1 MNLPVA
7 ALPELLDALG
17 GSLALSFIVAIAV
30 GIAALTVL
38 FFASAV
44 VVLERFARA
53 LERPLPGVLSVSAA
67 AVAAGG
73 LVASRVREQAVLLS
87 PGADGPPLGSA
98 ALAGAAL
105 VVVVS
110 AAALAALRWLRPRT
124 LATLATLVVG
134 GGYGLLVGAGGQVLY
149 AVAPAVAVAL
159 FALLRRLL
167 APGRRGPR
175 SLELLLL
182 LSLLPGAAL
191 AVALGRPL
199 LPAARVGAGMLQA
212 SLAFVALGLLPLA
225 IGGFADLRRRPE
237 WFIAVRYLVAKRRQT
252 FISLI
257 TLICVL
263 GVAVGVW
270 LIITVLSVM
279 NGFERM
285 WEEEVIR
292 NRAHLT
298 VHDATGPMR
307 GYREIMER
315 VERVP
320 GVVAVAPYV
329 DADGMVRGPRGEI
342 AGIRLRGV
350 DPERVARVS
359 DLARDLVAGSIEALR
374 NPPGGSGDEPGILI
388 GSRLAGSLGLAPGE
402 PLVLISPF
410 GGPPTPFGPAP
421 RLTRFRVAGIFEST
435 FFQMDESFA
444 YTTLEAAQEFRRSGD
459 AVDGLEVR
467 VVDHLRSR
475 AVGAAIEAA
484 LGPPYYTRD
493 WKELFP
499 AFFQALKTEQV
510 MMFLL
515 LTMIMVVA
523 AFVIVATLVMM
534 IMEKSS
540 DIAIL
545 KAMGARDSSIER
557 IFAIEG
563 TLIGLF
569 GTLLG
574 VVAGLA
580 VTDQLPWIQEKV
592 EAVLRID
599 VLPATVYQFST
610 LPSEVDP
617 VEVLLVAAIAMVLSM
632 GATLLPSRQGAQLD
646 PAEALRHE

>member
-1 MNLPVA
+1 MTAA

-17 GSLALSFIVAIAV
+17 GTLALSFIVAIAL

-38 FFASAV
+38 FFGSAV

-53 LERPLPGVLSVSAA
+53 LDRPLPGVVSVATAA
-67 AVAAGG
+67 FAGG
-73 LVASRVREQAVLLS
+73 LLL
-87 PGADGPPLGSA
+87 AARARQEA
-98 ALAGAAL
+98 ALLPAEPDVLPSWPAALGGAGA
-105 VVVVS
+105 VVLAS

-124 LATLATLVVG
+124 LAAVATVVVG
-134 GGYGLLVGAGGQVLY
+134 GGYALLVGAGGDLLY
-149 AVAPAVAVAL
+149 AAAPPVAVAAFGL
-159 FALLRRLL
+159 ARRLLRRGRSVEGSLVAL
-167 APGRRGPR
+167 AF
-175 SLELLLL
+175 
-182 LSLLPGAAL
+182 LSLLPGVVLAL
-191 AVALGRPL
+191 AASRPL
-199 LPAARVGAGMLQA
+199 LPVARLGAGMLSA
-212 SLAFVALGLLPLA
+212 AFAFVVLGLLPLA
-225 IGGFADLRRRPE
+225 IGGFVDLRRRPE
-237 WFIAVRYLVAKRRQT
+237 WFIAARYLVAKRRQT

-257 TLICVL
+257 TMICVL

-298 VHDATGPMR
+298 VYDVTGPMH
-307 GYREIMER
+307 GYREVIER

-320 GVVAVAPYV
+320 GVVAVAPFLE
-329 DADGMVRGPRGEI
+329 ADGMVRGPHGEI
-342 AGIRLRGV
+342 VGIRLRGV
-350 DPERVARVS
+350 DPDRVAKVS
-359 DLARDLVAGSIEALR
+359 DLARDLVAGTLAGLR
-374 NPPGGSGDEPGILI
+374 APPGGSEGEAGILV
-388 GSRLAGSLGLAPGE
+388 GSRLAGSLGLSPGD

-421 RLTRFRVAGIFEST
+421 RLMRFRVAGIFEST

-444 YTTLEAAQEFRRSGD
+444 YTTLEAAREFRRVGD
-459 AVDGLEVR
+459 VVDGLEVR
-467 VVDHLRSR
+467 VTDHLRSR
-475 AVGAAIEAA
+475 AVGLAIARELA
-484 LGPPYYTRD
+484 PPYATRD

-545 KAMGARDSSIER
+545 KAMGARDSAIER

-569 GTLLG
+569 GTALG

-632 GATLLPSRQGAQLD
+632 GATLLPSRQGARLD
-646 PAEALRHE
+646 PAEALRRE